1 MKQAATHWPIFVILV
16 CVFLVCACAHVLARA
31 RMSDGGA
38 LASDS
43 ARVDLDAELDALCA
57 HAWQQL
63 KNLFHR
69 YEGSQRLEDGLQAV
83 EPGNILRY
91 KISPLAQEE
100 CEEDDGGLLS
110 RTASHL
116 LSRTA
121 SGDMPQYLNGS
132 PRASASTPEG
142 ANRSISP
149 TPSFSGLR
157 RTPSSQQL
165 KALQHF
171 AEGGGGTPKQTAEAM
186 EAERLQELENKW
198 QAAGVGD
205 DPVGIREFLTYCLH
219 RNVFE
224 LFFSLISSTIAKCSF
239 LSERQA
245 HERHTKQLLHH
256 VHDSEVLV
264 STSQQKFQH
273 SAQDAVMNMIRQY
286 LAGPGEVPSD
296 ARADVKRKL
305 QELMD
310 RVVKTYA
317 AFLTKHPAATY
328 WEMQVPPAGDIVRFK
343 KILDPRI
350 ARDEMNNKY
359 EHLREEC
366 MNVMGKEFLVLAVSE
381 RLAVVQVLDSM
392 GIAGQLILKPTYC
405 PSPVQSAPCL
415 VVAAP
420 GSGRS
425 TTIARALKEAKR
437 LPPSAISEEGDAQE
451 LVFDG
456 IVAGAAFLRYV
467 GVSSCSNDGQS
478 LLRSLVLEMRSV
490 LQPDSCLAHPIP
502 SSNAELVQEFVHCLR
517 LASVECP
524 IIVMI
529 DGIEKLP
536 QGDPIRELLWMPLEM
551 PLHSRLIVGV
561 SPAFCSHRILS
572 LFRPVN
578 VLHLEECSN
587 YEMQSYI
594 QGCHSNLPEA
604 HKKAVSDF
612 VAGMSI
618 KSLTL
623 TSLLCQ
629 HLLHVALGM
638 PNEGVGPLPLRI
650 ALGAISLDEEALS
663 AEAQQVLTML
673 AISRHGFSH
682 AVLRQ
687 ASALLSE
694 NAENAEDDD
703 ESGLRSSQPPWERNW
718 MPWDVTF
725 DMQLQHIRAFT
736 RPTVHGRS
744 MVLMLADPILHRAVR
759 ESRFFAASQEQ
770 VCRALISVLSNEGS
784 LGIPKYQMLA
794 ELPHLQMHMACKTL
808 QLPQHGPA
816 ALRETLCSA
825 DFLKLKIEA
834 GLWEDSLKD
843 FRCALRMFE
852 STSFGANTSDKKL
865 CQQAMVAVAA
875 SLTSISRV
883 LVKPF
888 HSSTIC
894 QLPFGDSTSGAQ
906 ALSPPPPAQGGNSH
920 EDAHGK
926 FVQVDMDNETLIS
939 CTALVPIEE
948 TVSSCAVSSSTA
960 PRVSLGLQD
969 GHVVLW
975 DAVLNEWSH
984 RWKAHEH
991 PVLSISFVHA
1001 LDDSGSRDNGGRGGC
1016 VTWMLLTC
1024 SQREVAGWNLAVG
1037 HGSDRTG
1044 QLLFRCNIAADA
1056 TPAPDMAELASFENA
1071 YYQGIQR
1078 CTRCNLLHRIPAPS
1092 AAAAPSTPR
1101 GPTNSRRVAPASGA
1115 DTAPQLVDGADAS
1128 ILDATE
1134 DGCTPSASQD
1144 RITCLAASN
1153 VCGPGSK
1160 PHVPSAAAGAA
1171 ETFSCLVAFGSE
1183 HGNMHVCTYTAGP
1196 RHNSAG
1202 HLVPHLSRHPVIK
1215 AHKARI
1221 NHLAFRRA
1229 PVTHTD
1235 SAVYFASAGSDAT
1248 IRVWRCELAPSS
1260 PCPHPPAEC
1269 IYSLQE
1275 TREVLWC
1282 ALDVATKDV
1291 DVLQDRAVI
1300 YACGRGF
1307 MHEWSF
1313 ESEGGLA
1320 WPACLQGAAKCKT
1333 TPGAQNSPTSADGGS
1348 MHSTSDSGGTDVRNL
1363 SIRKCCLM
1371 RSASP
1376 TAMQHGGG
1384 LAPVTAT
1391 GAEMPETMPQ
1401 PPVLLAFS
1409 QQIMVCWDVELDR
1422 AEQVQVS
1429 SKIVDAD
1436 SSDDNTMAVSV
1447 SQEGLMQVWQR
1458 QPLAR
1463 QACAPEH
1470 HPPNSQP
1477 GREEL
1482 KKSVPLEQA
1491 GVKPAFASGL
1501 LIARCS
1507 HKAPVTSVS
1516 INSDG
1521 GRVVSVGH
1529 GEARFW
1535 ETVPS
1540 SSRTSIVARI
1550 GMYQKAGA
1558 GESDTAPKILSGAAF
1573 FFSSEFGEVKQAIY
1587 FPALPPQHS
1596 LKEIEQHVVLVVWSS
1611 YQVHLFN
1618 VSDLTSPLAK
1628 VGDMRSDVRSCKTMS
1643 HCSVAV
1649 GGGDGALRVWSINL
1663 AKLPAAVKAPD
1674 RAAGADSG
1682 AHEESLASKLFRAA
1696 DEDGNGTLDSDELFT
1711 VVRDL
1716 AANAGNH
1723 LSATQV
1729 SNEVQACMREYAGPD
1744 GVTVESFEQYTASC
1758 KLFSM
1763 QMSKTNAAL
1772 LQAGVWSLLPPLR
1785 CL

>member
-121 SGDMPQYLNGS
+121 SADMPQYLNGS

-663 AEAQQVLTML
+663 AEAQ
-673 AISRHGFSH
+673 
-682 AVLRQ
+682 
-687 ASALLSE
+687 
-694 NAENAEDDD
+694 
-703 ESGLRSSQPPWERNW
+703 
-718 MPWDVTF
+718 
-725 DMQLQHIRAFT
+725 
-736 RPTVHGRS
+736 
-744 MVLMLADPILHRAVR
+744 
-759 ESRFFAASQEQ
+759 
-770 VCRALISVLSNEGS
+770 
-784 LGIPKYQMLA
+784 
-794 ELPHLQMHMACKTL
+794 
-808 QLPQHGPA
+808 
-816 ALRETLCSA
+816 
-825 DFLKLKIEA
+825 
-834 GLWEDSLKD
+834 
-843 FRCALRMFE
+843 
-852 STSFGANTSDKKL
+852 
-865 CQQAMVAVAA
+865 
-875 SLTSISRV
+875 
-883 LVKPF
+883 
-888 HSSTIC
+888 
-894 QLPFGDSTSGAQ
+894 
-906 ALSPPPPAQGGNSH
+906 GGKSH
-920 EDAHGK
+920 EDAHDK
-926 FVQVDMDNETLIS
+926 FLQVDMDNETLIS

-984 RWKAHEH
+984 RWIAHED

-1115 DTAPQLVDGADAS
+1115 DTASQLVDGADTS
-1128 ILDATE
+1128 ILDTTE
-1134 DGCTPSASQD
+1134 DGCTPNASQD
-1144 RITCLAASN
+1144 CITCLADSN

-1171 ETFSCLVAFGSE
+1171 ETFSCLA
-1183 HGNMHVCTYTAGP
+1183 NMATCTC
-1196 RHNSAG
+1196 
-1202 HLVPHLSRHPVIK
+1202 V
-1215 AHKARI
+1215 RI
-1221 NHLAFRRA
+1221 PQGQGTTRRA
-1229 PVTHTD
+1229 ILCHI
-1235 SAVYFASAGSDAT
+1235 SHG
-1248 IRVWRCELAPSS
+1248 
-1260 PCPHPPAEC
+1260 
-1269 IYSLQE
+1269 
-1275 TREVLWC
+1275 
-1282 ALDVATKDV
+1282 
-1291 DVLQDRAVI
+1291 
-1300 YACGRGF
+1300 
-1307 MHEWSF
+1307 
-1313 ESEGGLA
+1313 
-1320 WPACLQGAAKCKT
+1320 
-1333 TPGAQNSPTSADGGS
+1333 TP
-1348 MHSTSDSGGTDVRNL
+1348 
-1363 SIRKCCLM
+1363 
-1371 RSASP
+1371 
-1376 TAMQHGGG
+1376 
-1384 LAPVTAT
+1384 
-1391 GAEMPETMPQ
+1391 
-1401 PPVLLAFS
+1401 
-1409 QQIMVCWDVELDR
+1409 
-1422 AEQVQVS
+1422 
-1429 SKIVDAD
+1429 
-1436 SSDDNTMAVSV
+1436 
-1447 SQEGLMQVWQR
+1447 
-1458 QPLAR
+1458 
-1463 QACAPEH
+1463 
-1470 HPPNSQP
+1470 
-1477 GREEL
+1477 
-1482 KKSVPLEQA
+1482 
-1491 GVKPAFASGL
+1491 
-1501 LIARCS
+1501 
-1507 HKAPVTSVS
+1507 
-1516 INSDG
+1516 
-1521 GRVVSVGH
+1521 
-1529 GEARFW
+1529 
-1535 ETVPS
+1535 
-1540 SSRTSIVARI
+1540 
-1550 GMYQKAGA
+1550 
-1558 GESDTAPKILSGAAF
+1558 
-1573 FFSSEFGEVKQAIY
+1573 
-1587 FPALPPQHS
+1587 
-1596 LKEIEQHVVLVVWSS
+1596 
-1611 YQVHLFN
+1611 
-1618 VSDLTSPLAK
+1618 
-1628 VGDMRSDVRSCKTMS
+1628 
-1643 HCSVAV
+1643 
-1649 GGGDGALRVWSINL
+1649 
-1663 AKLPAAVKAPD
+1663 
-1674 RAAGADSG
+1674 
-1682 AHEESLASKLFRAA
+1682 
-1696 DEDGNGTLDSDELFT
+1696 
-1711 VVRDL
+1711 
-1716 AANAGNH
+1716 
-1723 LSATQV
+1723 
-1729 SNEVQACMREYAGPD
+1729 
-1744 GVTVESFEQYTASC
+1744 
-1758 KLFSM
+1758 
-1763 QMSKTNAAL
+1763 
-1772 LQAGVWSLLPPLR
+1772 
-1785 CL
+1785 